1 MPSKK
6 LDLTMEKLKK
16 ITHNCHKATF
26 LIEKKL
32 IGHITLREHI
42 ELRIHLFGCSICRTY
57 QKQTMKI
64 SQMVRDLFRTSA
76 NADKHLDDNFKK
88 NLQERIEDELN
99 KN

>member
-6 LDLTMEKLKK
+6 RDLIMGTLKK

-32 IGHITLREHI
+32 IGRITLREHI
-42 ELRIHLFGCSICRTY
+42 ELRIHLFGCSVCRIY
-57 QKQTMKI
+57 QGQTKKI
-64 SQMVRDLFRTSA
+64 SEMVRQMFYSSA

-88 NLQERIEDELN
+88 GLQERIEDELK